1 MRKIRVLRIV
11 VVILSFLAGCRSEDS
26 VVDDGADV
34 QTKPN
39 SVAAARYFPTDDGKG
54 DETYEVVLR
63 NSGAAPI
70 ELDVLDRRI
79 PFISFDRAAYADA
92 IEGIFLCAKMVGEE
106 FCIDISAKCD
116 CVEIKLVDSN
126 RNLNLDMGD
135 GPETDNSLQALVSSA
150 FYNQTVREILE
161 AITSQTQFKSVIVER
176 RGISIKLVVY

>member
-1 MRKIRVLRIV
+1 MNAELPK
-11 VVILSFLAGCRSEDS
+11 VIGSASFAILLSALGCSSPPSES
-26 VVDDGADV
+26 
-34 QTKPN
+34 K
-39 SVAAARYFPTDDGKG
+39 
-54 DETYEVVLR
+54 
-63 NSGAAPI
+63 
-70 ELDVLDRRI
+70 LDVLDRRI

-126 RNLNLDMGD
+126 RNFNLDMGD

>member
-1 MRKIRVLRIV
+1 MKAELPK
-11 VVILSFLAGCRSEDS
+11 VIGSASFAILLSALGCSSPPSES
-26 VVDDGADV
+26 
-34 QTKPN
+34 K
-39 SVAAARYFPTDDGKG
+39 
-54 DETYEVVLR
+54 
-63 NSGAAPI
+63 
-70 ELDVLDRRI
+70 LDVLDRRI

-126 RNLNLDMGD
+126 RNFNLDMSD

>member
-1 MRKIRVLRIV
+1 MRAMRKTRVLRIV

-70 ELDVLDRRI
+70 ELPAQRDAAGNGIIRDVKKTTRTWQ
-79 PFISFDRAAYADA
+79 
-92 IEGIFLCAKMVGEE
+92 
-106 FCIDISAKCD
+106 
-116 CVEIKLVDSN
+116 
-126 RNLNLDMGD
+126 RN
-135 GPETDNSLQALVSSA
+135 S
-150 FYNQTVREILE
+150 
-161 AITSQTQFKSVIVER
+161 
-176 RGISIKLVVY
+176 